1 MTDTVTLDD
10 AIATASRLPL
20 EQQEMLVEI
29 LRHRHIDARRRE
41 IAEEAQQT
49 RAGFRNGQLPA
60 QSVDDTLA
68 TLHQELIEDK

>member
-49 RAGFRNGQLPA
+49 RADFRNGQLPA

>member
-1 MTDTVTLDD
+1 MKDTVTLDD

-41 IAEEAQQT
+41 IAEEAQQ
-49 RAGFRNGQLPA
+49 ALALFRSGQLTA
-60 QSVDDTLA
+60 QSAEDALA
-68 TLHQELIEDK
+68 TLQKDLDEDK